1 MNLNQLRYA
10 VTVAETGSFSRAA
23 ELCLVTQPALSKA
36 VAQLEEQLG
45 GRLFERSYK
54 RVDLTSF
61 GRAILPYVERILLV
75 QDDLTREATTVLGQV
90 RTTVRIGMSP
100 LVGPRV
106 LDAVSKLQ
114 ESDPEVEVVL
124 SEAYIADLHRRLAA
138 DQLDVI
144 VSPGATKHSGWERRL
159 VYEEDLWFVP
169 RASPSGSK
177 GGSPKTAAHM
187 GDICHET
194 FVMVPDTC
202 GLARVTRELFQSRG
216 LHLRTYPGEALSF
229 SVLEEWAALG
239 LGAAILPESK
249 VSAGS
254 AVPLVDENEQPLVM
268 AVEALWRDAAS
279 PYVQA
284 FVGHVVTGGRAVSRI
299 GSSSAWETLRSRRV
313 LSPPRGA

>member
-54 RVDLTSF
+54 RVEVTPF
-61 GRAILPYVERILLV
+61 GRAVMPYVERILLL
-75 QDDLTREATTVLGQV
+75 QDDLTREATTVLDRV
-90 RTTVRIGMSP
+90 RTTLRIGMSP
-100 LVGPRV
+100 LVSARV
-106 LDAVSKLQ
+106 LDAVARLREAQ
-114 ESDPEVEVVL
+114 PAVDVVL
-124 SEAYIADLHRRLAA
+124 CEAYIADLHRRLAA

-159 VYEEDLWFVP
+159 VYEEELWFVP
-169 RASPSGSK
+169 RANPLHPN
-177 GGSPKTAAHM
+177 GGSPRAETHV

-194 FVMVPDTC
+194 FVMVPDYC

-216 LHLRTYPGEALSF
+216 LQLKTYPGEALSS

-239 LGAAILPESK
+239 LGAAILPRSK
-249 VSAGS
+249 VSGSS
-254 AVPLVDENEQPLVM
+254 AVRLLDENDQPLLM
-268 AVEALWRDAAS
+268 GVEALWRDGAS
-279 PYVQA
+279 PYLQA
-284 FVGHVVTGGRAVSRI
+284 FVGYLVAGLPAATIAGPA
-299 GSSSAWETLRSRRV
+299 AN
-313 LSPPRGA
+313 